1 MSELQY
7 RMNGDY
13 LIPDLSLSETTEMPL
28 GKYGRMRKTYLKEHR
43 PVLFSNLLLSEK
55 LYPHLREIDEAAQ
68 NRLETMIPKLM
79 EAQSRWPSYIL
90 RLAELYGPKDALEEA
105 LDGEEEPQEARAAVV
120 KIPSAISIMP

>member
-7 RMNGDY
+7 RTSGDY

-28 GKYGRMRKTYLKEHR
+28 GKYGRMRKTYLKEYR
-43 PVLFSNLLLSEK
+43 PVLFTNLLLSEK

-79 EAQSRWPSYIL
+79 EAAGISEKLKAENPMQWVGLMNNCKAQAEETIL
-90 RLAELYGPKDALEEA
+90 SELIY
-105 LDGEEEPQEARAAVV
+105 
-120 KIPSAISIMP
+120 S

>member
-13 LIPDLSLSETTEMPL
+13 LIHDLSLSETTETPL

-43 PVLFSNLLLSEK
+43 PVLFTNLLLSEK

-79 EAQSRWPSYIL
+79 EAAGISEKMKAENPMQWVGLMNNCKAQAEETIL
-90 RLAELYGPKDALEEA
+90 SELVY
-105 LDGEEEPQEARAAVV
+105 
-120 KIPSAISIMP
+120 S

>member
-7 RMNGDY
+7 RTSGDY
-13 LIPDLSLSETTEMPL
+13 LIPDLSLSETAEMPL

-43 PVLFSNLLLSEK
+43 PVLFTNLLLSEK

-79 EAQSRWPSYIL
+79 EAAGISEKLKAENPMQWVGLMNNCKAQAEETIL
-90 RLAELYGPKDALEEA
+90 RELVY
-105 LDGEEEPQEARAAVV
+105 
-120 KIPSAISIMP
+120 S

>member
-7 RMNGDY
+7 RTSGDY
-13 LIPDLSLSETTEMPL
+13 LIPDLSLSETAEMPL

-43 PVLFSNLLLSEK
+43 PVLFTNLLLSEK

-79 EAQSRWPSYIL
+79 EAAGISEKLKAENPMQWVGLMNNCKAQAEETIL
-90 RLAELYGPKDALEEA
+90 TELIYA
-105 LDGEEEPQEARAAVV
+105 
-120 KIPSAISIMP
+120 

>member
-7 RMNGDY
+7 RMSGDY
-13 LIPDLSLSETTEMPL
+13 LIPDLSLSETAEMPL

-43 PVLFSNLLLSEK
+43 PVLFTNLLLSEK

-79 EAQSRWPSYIL
+79 EVAGISEKLKAENPMQWVGLMNNCKAQAEETIL
-90 RLAELYGPKDALEEA
+90 RELVY
-105 LDGEEEPQEARAAVV
+105 
-120 KIPSAISIMP
+120 S

>member
-13 LIPDLSLSETTEMPL
+13 LIPDLSLSETAEMPL

-43 PVLFSNLLLSEK
+43 PALFSNLLLSEK

-79 EAQSRWPSYIL
+79 EAAEISERLKAENPMQWVGLMNNCKAQAEETIL
-90 RLAELYGPKDALEEA
+90 SELVY
-105 LDGEEEPQEARAAVV
+105 
-120 KIPSAISIMP
+120 S

>member
-7 RMNGDY
+7 RMSGDY
-13 LIPDLSLSETTEMPL
+13 LIPDLSLSETVEMPL

-55 LYPHLREIDEAAQ
+55 LYPHLRKIDEAAQ

-79 EAQSRWPSYIL
+79 EAAGISEKLKAENPMQWVGLMNNCKAQAEETIL
-90 RLAELYGPKDALEEA
+90 SELVY
-105 LDGEEEPQEARAAVV
+105 
-120 KIPSAISIMP
+120 S

>member
-13 LIPDLSLSETTEMPL
+13 LIPDLSLSETAEMPL
-28 GKYGRMRKTYLKEHR
+28 GKYGRMRKTYLKVHR

-55 LYPHLREIDEAAQ
+55 LYPHLRKIDEAAQ

-79 EAQSRWPSYIL
+79 EAAGISEKLKAENPMQWVGLMNNCKAQAEETIL
-90 RLAELYGPKDALEEA
+90 SELVY
-105 LDGEEEPQEARAAVV
+105 
-120 KIPSAISIMP
+120 S

>member
-7 RMNGDY
+7 RTSGDY
-13 LIPDLSLSETTEMPL
+13 LIPDLSLSETKETPL

-43 PVLFSNLLLSEK
+43 PVLFSNLFLSEK

-79 EAQSRWPSYIL
+79 EAAGISEKLKAENPMQWVGLMNNCKAQAEETIL
-90 RLAELYGPKDALEEA
+90 SELVY
-105 LDGEEEPQEARAAVV
+105 
-120 KIPSAISIMP
+120 S